1 MFAEKNIDTLILGCT
16 HYPIV
21 KKVIAKILENIEII
35 DSSIETAKFVS
46 KILKERENSDFN
58 YNQKKIDIYASNLTD
73 EFKINAINILSSD
86 VSEMFFYLI

>member
-1 MFAEKNIDTLILGCT
+1 MKGIK
-16 HYPIV
+16 IV
-21 KKVIAKILENIEII
+21 

-73 EFKINAINILSSD
+73 EFKINAINILIGNMP
-86 VSEMFFYLI
+86 EIFFLNGEKAASGGAGENFKLILGEV